1 MVSYLM
7 VTYDF
12 KTIINTSNIP
22 LKPTLML
29 PSYSHITVVQM
40 QYALM
45 WLSASAAYL
54 KIYKKELRFWTD
66 RADKQ

>member
-1 MVSYLM
+1 MVSYLL
-7 VTYDF
+7 VTYDS

-29 PSYSHITVVQM
+29 LHDGHITVVKM

-45 WLSASAAYL
+45 WPSASAAYL
-54 KIYKKELRFWTD
+54 
-66 RADKQ
+66 

>member
-29 PSYSHITVVQM
+29 PIYSHITVVQM

-45 WLSASAAYL
+45 WPSASAAYL
-54 KIYKKELRFWTD
+54 
-66 RADKQ
+66 

>member
-7 VTYDF
+7 VPYDS
-12 KTIINTSNIP
+12 KTNINTSNIP

-29 PSYSHITVVQM
+29 PYYGHIMIVKMT
-40 QYALM
+40 YALM

-54 KIYKKELRFWTD
+54 
-66 RADKQ
+66 